1 MTESEILK
9 AIAEWLHEHQD
20 ISPDRVQM
28 DTSIADDLALDSLD
42 QVEIV
47 MALEEKFD
55 VQIDDKTAGGWRT
68 IGDIV
73 KFLAAHPVAA
83 DP

>member
-9 AIAEWLHEHQD
+9 AVADWLHDHND
-20 ISPDRVQM
+20 ISPERVQM
-28 DTSIADDLALDSLD
+28 ETSIADDLALDSLD
-42 QVEIV
+42 QVEIT
-47 MALEEKFD
+47 MALEEKFK
-55 VQIDDKTAGGWRT
+55 VEVDDLTAGKWRT

-73 KFLAAHPVAA
+73 RYLAAHPVAV